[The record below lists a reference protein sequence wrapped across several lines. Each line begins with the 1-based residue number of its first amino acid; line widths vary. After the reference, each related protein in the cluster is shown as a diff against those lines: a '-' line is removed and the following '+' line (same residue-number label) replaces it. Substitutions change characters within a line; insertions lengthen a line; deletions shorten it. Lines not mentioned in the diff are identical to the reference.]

1 MYRYNLIFFL
11 TLLSI
16 ISVSCTREMTVVVS
30 NPAGIDRNTEMVELA
45 HDAVVSRLSLV
56 EDESFRIEDGKGSE
70 VPYQVTHDGLV
81 IFPVTLRT
89 GESQSFKITE
99 GRPSEVTV
107 RVCGDHYPKR
117 VDDIC
122 WENELI
128 GFRAYGFKE
137 DKASGYD
144 IFVKRNTDLPAI
156 PEMYRRSFDPELKK
170 VHKELKKTD
179 KDSAAR
185 FLCDHISFHVDHGFG
200 ADCYG
205 VGPTLG
211 AGTAALLDGERIVY
225 PYCYDSFEILDDGP
239 LRFTIRMT
247 FRPFDIGASKNVV
260 ETRVIT
266 LDLGSYLNRTSLSFA
281 NLDKT
286 CPIVSGI
293 VLQDMDG
300 KEFGDASKGYISYP
314 APTINYDKQREV
326 DNGTIFV
333 GSIFPCGA
341 AKTETVYFSEEES
354 KSRGGS
360 KGHVLAYSEYDPKS
374 PFVYYWGAG
383 WDHSQMKSY
392 EDWKS
397 YLDVFS
403 TQLRNPIKV
412 TIQ

>member
-1 MYRYNLIFFL
+1 
-11 TLLSI
+11 
-16 ISVSCTREMTVVVS
+16 MTVVVS
-30 NPAGIDRNTEMVELA
+30 NPSGIDRNTEMVELA
-45 HDAVVSRLSLV
+45 HDAVVSRLSLG
-56 EDESFRIEDGKGSE
+56 EDESFRIEDSKGSE

-81 IFPVTLRT
+81 IFPATLRT

-211 AGTAALLDGERIVY
+211 AGTAALRSPGRNFPRLEPEDQPGRAV
-225 PYCYDSFEILDDGP
+225 CGGGP
-239 LRFTIRMT
+239 ALCLRLR
-247 FRPFDIGASKNVV
+247 RLCGGHRLLCREEGGRGVGG
-260 ETRVIT
+260 R
-266 LDLGSYLNRTSLSFA
+266 
-281 NLDKT
+281 
-286 CPIVSGI
+286 
-293 VLQDMDG
+293 
-300 KEFGDASKGYISYP
+300 
-314 APTINYDKQREV
+314 AP
-326 DNGTIFV
+326 
-333 GSIFPCGA
+333 
-341 AKTETVYFSEEES
+341 
-354 KSRGGS
+354 
-360 KGHVLAYSEYDPKS
+360 
-374 PFVYYWGAG
+374 
-383 WDHSQMKSY
+383 
-392 EDWKS
+392 
-397 YLDVFS
+397 
-403 TQLRNPIKV
+403 
-412 TIQ
+412 